1 MRLLLNLRCL
11 LQPSIQLLFPG
22 RLFSV
27 VLFGTFLLAGSISGF
42 SQRLDSVP
50 KDKPRRDYKRLDIFP
65 AISYSPETKLTL
77 GAIGIFYLDFRKG
90 DPGTPLSNLDFLAVY
105 TLSKQILLESRWEV
119 FTHKRA
125 WRTRGELLLQ
135 RYPDRNYG
143 IGNDASVLVAEVD
156 DKGQR
161 DTLNYLNFNSNRIK
175 FSPVVLRKI
184 RRNLYFGLQT
194 DLEYLYKYQSP
205 DQYSFLNADS
215 GRIRDIPVAG
225 LRSGIG
231 FQVLYD
237 NRDNLIN
244 PLRGTMLEFND
255 RHYVNWLGS
264 DYNFNTYSLELRQ
277 YFNPWKNQT
286 LAIRGLASLQ
296 YTNDAIPLRALS
308 RVGGHKFI
316 RGYFKGTYQDH
327 HMLAFEAEY
336 RLPLW
341 REGQPSKLW
350 QVWKRLG
357 LVGFVG
363 GAEVFRDQEQLAL
376 NQFNLAAGGG
386 LRILLNPATRS
397 NIRIDYAIAL
407 RDNSDGPGKRQ
418 RGFYFFLGEAF

>member
-1 MRLLLNLRCL
+1 MKHFTFCRQLLLCSWL
-11 LQPSIQLLFPG
+11 
-22 RLFSV
+22 V
-27 VLFGTFLLAGSISGF
+27 AGATF
-42 SQRLDSVP
+42 SQGQSVDSVA
-50 KDKPRRDYKRLDIFP
+50 KPAPPRDYKRLDIFP

-77 GAIGIFYLDFRKG
+77 GAIGIYYLDLRKG
-90 DPGTPLSNLDFLAVY
+90 DPNTPLSPIDFLAVY

-119 FTHKRA
+119 FTHARK
-125 WRTRGELLLQ
+125 WRTRGELLFQ
-135 RYPDRNYG
+135 HYPDRNYG

-156 DKGQR
+156 KEGNR

-175 FSPVVLRKI
+175 FSPVVLRQI
-184 RRNLYFGLQT
+184 RPNLYFGLQT
-194 DLEYLYKYQSP
+194 DLEYLYKYKVIP
-205 DQYSFLNADS
+205 DQYFFLNADS
-215 GRIRDIPVAG
+215 ARIRDVPIDG

-231 FQVLYD
+231 FQIVYD
-237 NRDNLIN
+237 SRDNLIN
-244 PLRGTMLEFND
+244 PLRGTFVEFND
-255 RHYVNWLGS
+255 RHYGKWMGS
-264 DYNFNTYSLELRQ
+264 DYTFSYYSLELRQ
-277 YFNPWKNQT
+277 YINTWSNQT
-286 LAIRGLASLQ
+286 LALRGLASLE
-296 YTNDAIPLRALS
+296 YTNDAVPLRALS

-357 LVGFVG
+357 VVGFLG
-363 GAEVFRDQEQLAL
+363 GAEVFQDEKQLSFS
-376 NQFNLAAGGG
+376 QFNLAAGGG
-386 LRILLNPATRS
+386 LRILLNPKSRS

-418 RGFYFFLGEAF
+418 SGFYFFLGEAF

>member
-1 MRLLLNLRCL
+1 MRPLLNLRCL
-11 LQPSIQLLFPG
+11 LQPSIQLFHPG
-22 RLFSV
+22 RLFSG
-27 VLFGTFLLAGSISGF
+27 VLFGILLLAGSVSGF
-42 SQRLDSVP
+42 SQSLDSVP

-77 GAIGIFYLDFRKG
+77 GAIGIFYLDLRKG

-156 DKGQR
+156 DKGR
-161 DTLNYLNFNSNRIK
+161 LDTLNYLDFNSNRIK
-175 FSPVVLRKI
+175 FSPAVLRKI

-194 DLEYLYKYQSP
+194 DLEYLYKYQGP
-205 DQYSFLNADS
+205 DQYFFLNADS

-244 PLRGTMLEFND
+244 PLRGTMVEFND
-255 RHYVNWLGS
+255 RHYVKWLGS
-264 DYNFNTYSLELRQ
+264 DFTFSSFSLELRQ
-277 YFNPWKNQT
+277 YINPWKNHT
-286 LAIRGLASLQ
+286 LALRGLASLQ

-357 LVGFVG
+357 VVGFVG
-363 GAEVFRDQEQLAL
+363 GAEVFRDEHQLSF

-407 RDNSDGPGKRQ
+407 RENSDGPGKRQ

>member
-1 MRLLLNLRCL
+1 MRQLLNLL
-11 LQPSIQLLFPG
+11 GAQLSAIRFLGPN
-22 RLFSV
+22 RLFSG
-27 VLFGTFLLAGSISGF
+27 VLLGLLWLTGSISGIG
-42 SQRLDSVP
+42 QTLDSVP
-50 KDKPRRDYKRLDIFP
+50 ETKVRREYKRLDIFP

-77 GAIGIFYLDFRKG
+77 GAIGIYYLDFRKG

-119 FTHKRA
+119 FTHQRA

-143 IGNDASVLVAEVD
+143 IGNDAAVLVAEVD
-156 DKGQR
+156 EKGQT

-205 DQYSFLNADS
+205 DQYFFLNADS

-231 FQVLYD
+231 FQVLFD

-244 PLRGTMLEFND
+244 PLRGTMVEFND
-255 RHYVNWLGS
+255 RHYVHWLGS
-264 DYNFNTYSLELRQ
+264 DYTFSFYSLELRQ
-277 YFNPWKNQT
+277 YFNPWRNQT

-357 LVGFVG
+357 VVGFVG
-363 GAEVFRDQEQLAL
+363 GAEVFRDKEQLSFHE
-376 NQFNLAAGGG
+376 FNLAAGGG

-397 NIRIDYAIAL
+397 NIRIDYAVAL

>member
-1 MRLLLNLRCL
+1 MKQLFNLCCLGQPAIRSLILNRFL
-11 LQPSIQLLFPG
+11 
-22 RLFSV
+22 SV
-27 VLFGTFLLAGSISGF
+27 VLFGILLFTGSVSGF
-42 SQRLDSVP
+42 GQTLDSLP
-50 KDKPRRDYKRLDIFP
+50 KTKPRREYKRLDIFP

-90 DPGTPLSNLDFLAVY
+90 DSGTPLSNLDFLAVY

-143 IGNDASVLVAEVD
+143 IGNEASVLVAEVD
-156 DKGQR
+156 DKGER

-175 FSPVVLRKI
+175 FSPVVLRKM

-194 DLEYLYKYQSP
+194 DLEYLYKYQTP

-215 GRIRDIPVAG
+215 GRIREIPVAG

-244 PLRGTMLEFND
+244 PLRGTMVEFND

-264 DYNFNTYSLELRQ
+264 DYSFNTYSLELRQ

-286 LAIRGLASLQ
+286 LAIRGLASLE
-296 YTNDAIPLRALS
+296 YSKDAIPLRALS

-363 GAEVFRDQEQLAL
+363 GAEVFRDQKQLAL